1 MIETLKLKLIGK
13 LIKSLYK
20 FNGKTDD
27 FNKYIDTV
35 KDDIHWIML
44 EELSKEI
51 NKYEQKNNNREISR

>member
-27 FNKYIDTV
+27 FNKNNDTV
-35 KDDIHWIML
+35 KDDIHWIVID
-44 EELSKEI
+44 ELKNEI
-51 NKYEQKNNNREISR
+51 NKQDV

>member
-27 FNKYIDTV
+27 FNKYFDTV
-35 KDDIHWIML
+35 KDDIHWIVID
-44 EELSKEI
+44 ELKDEI
-51 NKYEQKNNNREISR
+51 NKQDV

>member
-1 MIETLKLKLIGK
+1 MIETLKLKWIGK

-35 KDDIHWIML
+35 KDDIHWIVID
-44 EELSKEI
+44 ELKNEI
-51 NKYEQKNNNREISR
+51 NKQDV

>member
-13 LIKSLYK
+13 LIKSLYE

-27 FNKYIDTV
+27 FNKYIQTV

-51 NKYEQKNNNREISR
+51 NKQNV

>member
-20 FNGKTDD
+20 FNGETDC
-27 FNKYIDTV
+27 FQKYIETV
-35 KDDIHWIML
+35 NDGVHWIML

-51 NKYEQKNNNREISR
+51 NKQDV

>member
-1 MIETLKLKLIGK
+1 MIEILKLKLIGK

-35 KDDIHWIML
+35 KDDIHWIVID
-44 EELSKEI
+44 ELKNEI
-51 NKYEQKNNNREISR
+51 NKQDV

>member
-13 LIKSLYK
+13 LIKSLYE

-27 FNKYIDTV
+27 FNKYIQTV

-44 EELSKEI
+44 DELSKEI
-51 NKYEQKNNNREISR
+51 NKQDV

>member
-20 FNGKTDD
+20 FNGKTDY

-35 KDDIHWIML
+35 KDDIHWIMID
-44 EELSKEI
+44 ELKDEI
-51 NKYEQKNNNREISR
+51 NKQDV

>member
-27 FNKYIDTV
+27 FYKYIQTV
-35 KDDIHWIML
+35 KDDIHWIMID
-44 EELSKEI
+44 ELKNEI
-51 NKYEQKNNNREISR
+51 NKQDV

>member
-20 FNGKTDD
+20 FNGETDD

-35 KDDIHWIML
+35 KDDIHWIVID
-44 EELSKEI
+44 ELKHEI
-51 NKYEQKNNNREISR
+51 NKQDV